1 MILFVASDCPSDWG
15 WNAEDRFNW
24 TLVSWN
30 SSRHKL
36 LVKTGSGSLMMELRI
51 PWSRTMLLKN
61 ARGDGGGH
69 IWVCQGDEVCVL
81 GKTIHHHE
89 DDRFPIHAR
98 QPLDETMA
106 ISAHTDDG
114 SASGWSSPT
123 GYNCLVLFRW
133 QTTHTQTKSRTTS
146 HVPGT

>member
-30 SSRHKL
+30 TPQAASEDRVRIAHD
-36 LVKTGSGSLMMELRI
+36 GARDPME
-51 PWSRTMLLKN
+51 PHNAVEERT
-61 ARGDGGGH
+61 GDGGGH

-81 GKTIHHHE
+81 GKAIHHHE

-133 QTTHTQTKSRTTS
+133 QTTHT
-146 HVPGT
+146 